1 MGRDQS
7 GRDGISAC
15 AGRVGY
21 RDRGNCAIPRHRDP
35 RLRGCSLALVSK
47 HSTFPRMNHLR
58 KLGLASFFLPW
69 PRPIERRTPS
79 FHVGLDSA
87 DCRHH
92 HRVTTS
98 LPKDP
103 LEFDERPE
111 SDV

>member
-35 RLRGCSLALVSK
+35 RLSGYSLALVVK

-58 KLGLASFFLPW
+58 KLGLASFFFLGLGLLSGALP
-69 PRPIERRTPS
+69 RS
-79 FHVGLDSA
+79 V
-87 DCRHH
+87 HH
-92 HRVTTS
+92 KS
-98 LPKDP
+98 L
-103 LEFDERPE
+103 LI
-111 SDV
+111 